1 VFACAN
7 VSGETVSRLTHRPSV
22 ALVTHAGVPG
32 LADDDRRLI
41 PELERQG
48 VEGRPAVWSDPN
60 VEWGDFDVCVIRST
74 WDYHLRRDAFLDWVD
89 RTAEATHFWNPAEL
103 IRWNSHKSYLRD
115 LERRGVPIVRTV
127 WSDGSKT
134 LRDLMDEHGWDR
146 AVFKPSVSAAAHR
159 THLVTRATLAESEP
173 IYRQL
178 CREQLVLVQP
188 YESGVE
194 TPGEH
199 SLIYLDG
206 TFSHA
211 VDRVAALARSSGP
224 VGGRRVVPAQAERR
238 FGARVLTAL
247 DASTLYARVDVVRDD
262 AAALRLTELEL
273 IEPSL
278 FLDVRPEAVRRFA
291 NAIVAR
297 LPPSLTYGRPV

>member
-1 VFACAN
+1 
-7 VSGETVSRLTHRPSV
+7 VSRRTHRPSV
-22 ALVTHAGVPG
+22 ALVTHADVPG

-41 PELERQG
+41 PELDRQG
-48 VEGRPAVWSDPN
+48 VEVRPAVWSDPN
-60 VEWGDFDVCVIRST
+60 IGWGDFDACVIRST
-74 WDYHLRRDAFLDWVD
+74 WDYHLRRDAFLGWVD
-89 RTAEATHFWNPAEL
+89 RTAEVTHLWNPAGL

-134 LRDLMDEHGWDR
+134 LHELMDEHGWDR

-173 IYRQL
+173 VYQQL
-178 CREQLVLVQP
+178 CGEQLVLVQP
-188 YESGVE
+188 YEPGVE

-199 SLIYLDG
+199 SLIFLDG

-211 VDRVAALARSSGP
+211 VDRVAALAKSSGP
-224 VGGRRVVPAQAERR
+224 VGGQRVVPAEAERR
-238 FGARVLTAL
+238 FGTRVLSAL
-247 DASTLYARVDVVRDD
+247 DAATLYARVDVVRDE
-262 AAALRLTELEL
+262 AGALRLTELEL

-278 FLDVRPEAVRRFA
+278 FLDVQPEAVPRFA
-291 NAIVAR
+291 HAIVAR
-297 LPPSLTYGRPV
+297 LRPSLSGGRPA